1 MPIELHPRRHRR
13 REVRLG
19 RSRGGVELAPARG
32 RRPAAAAGRRRI
44 GGVAPRELLREPKVG
59 EDDVPVG
66 ADEDVLRLEVAVD
79 DAGCVQALDALDDL
93 GGVEARAVAAQTAP
107 AGELRR
113 EVTTRVKVLQ
123 KRLAK

>member
-1 MPIELHPRRHRR
+1 M
-13 REVRLG
+13 
-19 RSRGGVELAPARG
+19 
-32 RRPAAAAGRRRI
+32 
-44 GGVAPRELLREPKVG
+44 
-59 EDDVPVG
+59 PVG

-79 DAGCVQALDALDDL
+79 DAGGVQALDALDDL